1 MSSNTHGGIA
11 LIAPPLQAA
20 MGEMINVF
28 DQAMGINSQITTTK
42 TKLGIVET
50 AAHQRLKIS

>member
-1 MSSNTHGGIA
+1 MSSNTPGGIA
-11 LIAPPLQAA
+11 FIAPPLQAGI
-20 MGEMINVF
+20 GEMINVF
-28 DQAMGINSQITTTK
+28 DQAMGINSQITAIE